1 MKSQKW
7 KQQGLFLFLQMLTT
21 QNFKERIFQSIIP
34 VTLSNKDFK
43 MASIAVINYLT
54 FDSVI
59 ITGEDIIFINMIF
72 SNLGDYLMAEDN
84 R

>member
-1 MKSQKW
+1 
-7 KQQGLFLFLQMLTT
+7 MLTT

-34 VTLSNKDFK
+34 VTQSNKDFK
-43 MASIAVINYLT
+43 MVSIAVINYLT
-54 FDSVI
+54 FNSVI